1 MKKLQVSLELIE
13 IMDEIEQRGSFA
25 KAAEHLN
32 KVPSA
37 LSYAIQRMEEQ
48 LGVTLYER
56 HGRRS
61 VLTAAGKHLLTEGKI
76 LLEASA
82 RLADQTRELAL
93 GWEPRLRICLEA
105 VVNFCE
111 VWPVIQ
117 QFQQQFPQMELDIT
131 EEALGG
137 TWERLVDDQADLLIG
152 AAHPVPLQSGIATLD
167 WKSIEMVFAV
177 ARHHPLANLDGPI
190 SRDQLSDH
198 TWVVVHDTSR
208 YSAPRDTGRILSDK
222 RFYVRTL
229 EQKIQVQLSGVGIGF
244 LPRHRIET
252 YLENG
257 ELKLCQLADSE
268 SVESEILL
276 AWKRVNH
283 GKGLKTLINMLLEH

>member
-1 MKKLQVSLELIE
+1 
-13 IMDEIEQRGSFA
+13 MDEIEQRGSFA

-56 HGRRS
+56 RGRRS
-61 VLTAAGKHLLTEGKI
+61 VLTAAGKHLLTEGRI

-117 QFQQQFPQMELDIT
+117 QFQREFPHMELDIT

-177 ARHHPLANLDGPI
+177 ARDHPLASLDGPLG
-190 SRDQLSDH
+190 RDQLSDH

-244 LPRHRIET
+244 LPRHRIES
-252 YLENG
+252 YLESG
-257 ELKLCQLADSE
+257 ELKLCQLVDSE
-268 SVESEILL
+268 PVESQILL

-283 GKGLKTLINMLLEH
+283 GKGLKTLIKMLQD